1 MRRISFFSIIALVT
15 LLCISCSGKKQQNS
29 VDTNLRQ
36 TIVEEINSMRA
47 HLPMPI
53 PNTPIRI
60 EDVSVKENI
69 VIFVA
74 SLPKDLWE
82 DSFSFGAEVANS
94 DKNVARMLSNVNL
107 NQVDKFIEAGLGLK
121 YIYKDSEN
129 NEALMTIEADCS
141 RLKRVKD
148 GVLSGEI
155 KAYTSLEIFQM
166 EIDKYEF
173 PCEIEEG
180 VWLTDA
186 YIRGNTVYYIANLE
200 SDITSDDMTPEDL
213 KDFKD
218 GILEGLN
225 ESMIRMHKN
234 EMAQKGIRII
244 YVYKN
249 NDGDEFARI
258 DISSDDL

>member
-1 MRRISFFSIIALVT
+1 MRRISFLSIIAFVV
-15 LLCISCSGKKQQNS
+15 LLCTSCTGKKQQNK
-29 VDTNLRQ
+29 VDTDLRQ
-36 TIVEEINSMRA
+36 AIIEEFETLKT
-47 HLPMPI
+47 HLPMTV

-60 EDVSVKENI
+60 EDVSVNDDI

-74 SLPKDLWE
+74 SLPKELWE
-82 DSFSFGAEVANS
+82 DSFSFGADVVNS
-94 DKNVARMLSNVNL
+94 DKNVARMLNNMNL
-107 NQVDKFIEAGLGLK
+107 SQVEKFIEAGLGLK

-129 NEALMTIEADCS
+129 HETLMTIEADCS
-141 RLKRVKD
+141 RLKRVKE
-148 GVLSGEI
+148 GVLSGDI

-166 EIDKYEF
+166 EIDKFEF
-173 PCEIEEG
+173 PCEIEDG

-200 SDITSDDMTPEDL
+200 SDIASNDMTSQDL
-213 KDFKD
+213 KDFKN
-218 GILEGLN
+218 GIIEGLN
-225 ESMIRMHKN
+225 ESMIRMHKK

-258 DISSDDL
+258 EISSDDL